1 MKTRHVIVLCA
12 AMLVGAAPVTAAE
25 PVAAPRSTP
34 GTMLAQAAA
43 APAATKPARAHTSK
57 ASTVDAGEG
66 RIAELHAKLKIT
78 PAQEDLWSGVTQVMR
93 ANAQAMEPLRKAR
106 HEKATTMTAVEDF
119 TSYAEIADVH
129 ADGIKKFVPVFAAL
143 YESMT
148 DEQKKNADT
157 IFRRGERSKRTT
169 SASKSR

>member
-1 MKTRHVIVLCA
+1 MKTRDVIVLCA
-12 AMLVGAAPVTAAE
+12 AMVVGAAPITAAE
-25 PVAAPRSTP
+25 PVAASRATP
-34 GTMLAQAAA
+34 GMMIAQATA

-57 ASTVDAGEG
+57 AATVDAGEG
-66 RIAELHAKLKIT
+66 RITELHAKLKIT

-106 HEKATTMTAVEDF
+106 AEKASTMTAVDDF

-143 YESMT
+143 YDSMS
-148 DEQKKNADT
+148 DAQKKNADT
-157 IFRRGERSKRTT
+157 MFRRGE
-169 SASKSR
+169 ASKKGSR